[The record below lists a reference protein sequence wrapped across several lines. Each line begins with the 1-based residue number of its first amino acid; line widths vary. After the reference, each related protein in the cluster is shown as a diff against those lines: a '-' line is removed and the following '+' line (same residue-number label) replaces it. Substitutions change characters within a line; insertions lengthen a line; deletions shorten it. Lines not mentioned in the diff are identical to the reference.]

1 MPEKTQQ
8 TFQPELNELNRRVRM
23 MEVRLERLQERVF
36 SIEKSL
42 QELETKFKLLKDTI
56 DKKISDV
63 RNELSLTIEKIE
75 GINKRIEQLATK
87 VEVEKIKTLLSVF
100 NPLTSTFVSREEL
113 ESKIEELKKS
123 ILK

>member
-23 MEVRLERLQERVF
+23 IEVRFERLQERVF
-36 SIEKSL
+36 SIEKSM
-42 QELETKFKLLKDTI
+42 QELETNFKLLKDTI
-56 DKKISDV
+56 DKKISDI

-75 GINKRIEQLATK
+75 GINKRMEQLATK
-87 VEVEKIKTLLSVF
+87 VEVEKIKTLLSMF